1 MRGVHRDP
9 EAGFTLIEALV
20 AMAVLA
26 TSAMTLLAAV
36 ETHIGRIG
44 ALEQR
49 SAARWVAQN
58 TLAAVQLGLP
68 VPRVSDMLGE
78 EWTIDTQRRPTED
91 PDLEE
96 IVVTV
101 GHADAA
107 AASGV
112 AGLVALRGFADT
124 GAGT

>member
-1 MRGVHRDP
+1 MSGRATD
-9 EAGFTLIEALV
+9 AGFTLIEALV

-68 VPRVSDMLGE
+68 APRVSDMLGE
-78 EWTIDTQRRPTED
+78 EWTIETERRPTED
-91 PDLEE
+91 PDLEQ
-96 IVVTV
+96 VTVTV
-101 GHADAA
+101 GRPREDARG
-107 AASGV
+107 GV
-112 AGLVALRGFADT
+112 AGLVTLLGFADT
-124 GAGT
+124 GGTR